1 MSPLRRELGFE
12 TIFHSFSSLIS
23 PVKRDYLVI
32 GVHEERLGQVFA
44 EALKTLKAKKAWIVH
59 GKEDGLDAIS
69 PHGETLVWQL
79 DGEQITTRTISPAT
93 FGCAEYPLSAV
104 QLPSNGSAS
113 TSVASSYTAHAKV
126 IDSLLSPRRA
136 KTGQAIAAPYEPDA
150 YGTAFTV
157 ETSAI
162 EDFVCLNAAALIF
175 VAGKAA
181 SEKEAFQAA
190 KKSLK
195 DGKAY
200 HALEALRDAAAL
212 SVDTDDRQLEGS
224 DNEL

>member
-1 MSPLRRELGFE
+1 
-12 TIFHSFSSLIS
+12 LIS
-23 PVKRDYLVI
+23 PVQRDYLVI

-44 EALKTLKAKKAWIVH
+44 EALKTLKAKRAWVVH
-59 GKEDGLDAIS
+59 CKSNGLDAIS
-69 PHGETLVWQL
+69 PEGETLVWQL
-79 DGEQITTRTISPAT
+79 EKGDVTTRTISPAT
-93 FGCAEYPLSAV
+93 FGCQEHPLSHV

-113 TSVASSYTAHAKV
+113 GSVASSYSAHGKI

-136 KTGQAIAAPYEPDA
+136 RAGQPIIGPYEPDA
-150 YGTAFTV
+150 YGTANTV
-157 ETSAI
+157 DTAAI
-162 EDFVCLNAAALIF
+162 EDYVCLNAAALVF

-181 SEKEAFQAA
+181 SEKDAFEAARR
-190 KKSLK
+190 SLK
-195 DGKAY
+195 EGKAY

>member
-23 PVKRDYLVI
+23 PVKRDYLVM

-44 EALKTLKAKKAWIVH
+44 EALKTLQAKRAWVVHCKAN
-59 GKEDGLDAIS
+59 GLDAIS
-69 PHGETLVWQL
+69 PEGETSVWQL
-79 DGEQITTRTISPAT
+79 ENGEITTRTISPAT
-93 FGCAEYPLSAV
+93 FGCPEHALSSV

-113 TSVASSYTAHAKV
+113 SSVASSYSAHGKI

-136 KTGQAIAAPYEPDA
+136 RSGQPIIGPYEPDA
-150 YGTAFTV
+150 YGTAYTV
-157 ETSAI
+157 DTSAV

-190 KKSLK
+190 KKSL
-195 DGKAY
+195 Y
-200 HALEALRDAAAL
+200 E
-212 SVDTDDRQLEGS
+212 
-224 DNEL
+224 

>member
-44 EALKTLKAKKAWIVH
+44 EALKTLKAKRAWVVY
-59 GKEDGLDAIS
+59 GKSNDLDAIS
-69 PHGETLVWQL
+69 PEGETMVWQL
-79 DGEQITTRTISPAT
+79 EHGEITTRTITPAT
-93 FGCAEYPLSAV
+93 FGCPEHALSTV

-113 TSVASSYTAHAKV
+113 TSVASSYTAHAK
-126 IDSLLSPRRA
+126 IINSLLSPRRA
-136 KTGQAIAAPYEPDA
+136 KLGQPIVGPYEPDA
-150 YGTAFTV
+150 YGTSVNIDTA
-157 ETSAI
+157 AI
-162 EDFVCLNAAALIF
+162 EDFVCLNAAALIL
-175 VAGKAA
+175 VAGRAA
-181 SEKEAFQAA
+181 SEKEAFAAA